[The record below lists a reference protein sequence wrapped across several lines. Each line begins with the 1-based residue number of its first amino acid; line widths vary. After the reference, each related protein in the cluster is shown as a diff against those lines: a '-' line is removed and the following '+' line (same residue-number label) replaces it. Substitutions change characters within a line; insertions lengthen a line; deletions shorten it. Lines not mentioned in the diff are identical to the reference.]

1 MKAGQTGPDTG
12 QDGTLEVEVVKAVRS
27 PVAPS
32 FLRSVL
38 RAAWGV
44 AWGALPSQPFT
55 SGSLSV
61 RLTGDRELRRL
72 NRQFL
77 GIDEVTDVLSFPSG
91 SPGYLGDIAVSW
103 PAVVRQA
110 ALFGHAEKDELALL
124 CVHGLLHLLGWEH
137 ETAEQERAM
146 WEETFRCLAAAG
158 VTVAFG
164 RLPLRGGGLGH
175 PPPVAFGDS
184 PLRS

>member
-1 MKAGQTGPDTG
+1 MSRAVKEGLQVHVT
-12 QDGTLEVEVVKAVRS
+12 KAVRA

-32 FLRSVL
+32 SVRSVL
-38 RAAWGV
+38 AAAWGV
-44 AWGALPSQPFT
+44 AAADIGS
-55 SGSLSV
+55 SGPGEVSV

-72 NRQFL
+72 NREFL
-77 GIDEVTDVLSFPSG
+77 GIDAVTDVLSFPSG

-110 ALFGHAEKDELALL
+110 EHFGHSEADELALL
-124 CVHGLLHLLGWEH
+124 CVHGLLHLLGWDH

-146 WEETFRCLAAAG
+146 WEETHRCLAAAG
-158 VTVAFG
+158 VTVAGG
-164 RLPLRGGGLGH
+164 RLPLRGGEH